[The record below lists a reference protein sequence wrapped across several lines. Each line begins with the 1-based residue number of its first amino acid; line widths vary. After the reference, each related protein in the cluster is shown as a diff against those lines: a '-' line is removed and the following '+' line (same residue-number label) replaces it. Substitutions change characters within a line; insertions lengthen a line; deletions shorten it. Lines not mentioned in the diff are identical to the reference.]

1 MQTILAFA
9 FPSPHNCSEQT
20 VRTCA
25 TDIAGSQK
33 NRGPPAKCSPSNT
46 QPVSFQACRSDN
58 SLSGSTPPAPRR
70 LAGEPRLALPLSISP
85 TSHQPARARL
95 RSSSGL
101 VLWSA
106 GHRSRC
112 GAGLLH
118 LQALLYRPGTPAA
131 HLVSPKVDCQP
142 LVEATAGQEEAEAQP
157 AVAQLSRSRSDAAA
171 ASPTAA
177 AASSGQ
183 RSCACPWDECF
194 A

>member
-1 MQTILAFA
+1 MLTQQHTTCLVPGLPLRQQPLRINA
-9 FPSPHNCSEQT
+9 S
-20 VRTCA
+20 RT
-25 TDIAGSQK
+25 K
-33 NRGPPAKCSPSNT
+33 
-46 QPVSFQACRSDN
+46 
-58 SLSGSTPPAPRR
+58 TPGRWA
-70 LAGEPRLALPLSISP
+70 AWLALPLSISP

-118 LQALLYRPGTPAA
+118 LQALLYRSGTPAA

-171 ASPTAA
+171 AAPTAA